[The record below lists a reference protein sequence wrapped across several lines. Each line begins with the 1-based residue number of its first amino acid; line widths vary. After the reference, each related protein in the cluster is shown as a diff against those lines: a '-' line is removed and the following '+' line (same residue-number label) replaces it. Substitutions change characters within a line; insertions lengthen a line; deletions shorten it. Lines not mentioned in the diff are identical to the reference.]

1 MAAEVAVAD
10 VAVVVG
16 ALLLGSLVKATL
28 GFGAPLIALPILAL
42 GLSSEDA
49 VVLMALPGV
58 VSNVILV
65 YTTRSHYHET
75 VDLKAI
81 LYPSIPTAI
90 VGTLILSELP
100 DRGISVMMAAM
111 LVTYLVV
118 RQFRPDAT
126 LTPGTRRWL
135 APTVG
140 TMGGLSQG
148 AVGLSLPWYGPYLHT
163 LRLTPGA
170 FTHEVCAFFLFPT
183 AVQMVTLAAV
193 GEYDARRIWLS
204 IIASAVFLMTL
215 PVGSRIRRTM
225 TPAGF
230 ETAVLA
236 MLAVAAVA
244 LVTQA
249 VIG

>member
-118 RQFRPDAT
+118 RQFRPDA
-126 LTPGTRRWL
+126 
-135 APTVG
+135 
-140 TMGGLSQG
+140 MGGLSQG